1 MRIGRVERFVCAEIE
16 LASRAVEFAL
26 GIDRQDGV
34 PSRQRLVELERAI
47 LDPLGVESAIGAKV
61 DVFEE
66 NAEHGW
72 RDGSPRVGRIN
83 RDDCC
88 TLLALNRTGNGY
100 EDKGQECERVCGA
113 HRIRQHSTR
122 LSYHNERNRFWDS
135 PFACWNAGNVAS
147 DEGFAGFSQSHL
159 QPDA

>member
-47 LDPLGVESAIGAKV
+47 LDPLGVESAIGAIV

-72 RDGSPRVGRIN
+72 RDGSPRVGSIN
-83 RDDCC
+83 RAYCC
-88 TLLALNRTGNGY
+88 PLLALTRTGHVHDANG
-100 EDKGQECERVCGA
+100 K
-113 HRIRQHSTR
+113 
-122 LSYHNERNRFWDS
+122 
-135 PFACWNAGNVAS
+135 
-147 DEGFAGFSQSHL
+147 
-159 QPDA
+159 